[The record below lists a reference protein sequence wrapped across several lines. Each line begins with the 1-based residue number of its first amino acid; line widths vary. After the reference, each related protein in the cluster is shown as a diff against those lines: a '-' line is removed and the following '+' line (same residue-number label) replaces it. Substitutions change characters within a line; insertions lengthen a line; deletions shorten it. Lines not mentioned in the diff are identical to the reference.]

1 MKISMSLYLS
11 IFWKYLRPQG
21 WKAILL
27 GVLLFSSIG
36 SQLITPQLLRT
47 FIDNAQAGAEIQS
60 LLTIAIIFLVA
71 GIANQLLSAF
81 ATYVGADVG
90 WSATNLLRS
99 DLARH
104 LLRLDMSFHND
115 RTPGELV
122 ERIDGD
128 ITALANFFSRF
139 FVRVAG
145 SLLLLLGTLILL
157 YREDWRVGLALTLY
171 TLISVWALN
180 QSRNL
185 AVDATSQEREG
196 TAQVF
201 GFIEERLAGLDDLRA
216 NGGAPYVLRRYYDVT
231 RTWFKNSY
239 KAWMQRSLIWTLAM
253 SLFSFGDVLAFGM
266 GVWLFTTGAITLGTV
281 YLFYQY
287 TNMLAAPLE
296 QITQEMQELQKAG
309 ASVGRVA
316 ELLQLNTALKDGDGT
331 PLPDGA
337 LAVEFENVAFA
348 YNEQDRLLEEI
359 TLTIPAGTVVGL
371 LGRTGSGKSS
381 LTRLLFR
388 LYDPTEGNIWLGGV
402 DLRLPH
408 LQELRHRISMV
419 TQDVQLFHATVRDNV
434 TFFNRDISDARI
446 LKVVDELG
454 LTQWFD
460 MFPDGLDSMLTS
472 GGSGLSAGE
481 AQLLALVRAFLQNPG
496 LVVLDEPSSRLDPAT
511 ERLIEQ
517 AMARLLEGRTAIII
531 AHRLATVER
540 ADQIVIL
547 DHGRIL
553 EQGPRAELAHNPTSR
568 FYRLLQTNLAEVA

>member
-1 MKISMSLYLS
+1 MKISTSQYIS

-21 WKAILL
+21 WKGVLL
-27 GVLLFSSIG
+27 TMLLFSSIA
-36 SQLITPQLLRT
+36 SQLVTPQLLRT
-47 FIDNAQAGAEIQS
+47 FIDNAQAGAEIQT

-81 ATYVGADVG
+81 ATYMGADVG

-99 DLARH
+99 DLAQH
-104 LLRLDMSFHND
+104 LLRLDMSFHNE

-128 ITALANFFSRF
+128 VTALANFFSRF

-145 SLLLLLGTLILL
+145 SLLLLLGTLVLL
-157 YREDWRVGLALTLY
+157 YWEDWRVGLASTLY

-185 AVDATSQEREG
+185 AVDATSEEREG

-201 GFIEERLAGLDDLRA
+201 GFIEERLAGLDDLRS

-316 ELLQLNTALKDGDGT
+316 QLLQLKTALEKGDGT
-331 PLPDGA
+331 PLPTGA

-348 YNEQDRLLEEI
+348 YNDQDTLLKDV
-359 TLTIPAGTVVGL
+359 TLTIPAGKVVGL

-388 LYDPTEGNIWLGGV
+388 LYDPTEGEIRLGGV
-402 DLRLPH
+402 NLRRPH
-408 LQELRHRISMV
+408 LHDIRQRISMV
-419 TQDVQLFHATVRDNV
+419 TQDVQLFHATVRDNI
-434 TFFNRDISDARI
+434 TFFNRDVSDTRI
-446 LKVVDELG
+446 LKVIEELD
-454 LTQWFD
+454 LQQWFA
-460 MFPDGLDSMLTS
+460 MFPEGLDSMLTS
-472 GGSGLSAGE
+472 GGTGLSAGE

-511 ERLIEQ
+511 ERLIER

-540 ADQIVIL
+540 ADDIIIL

-553 EQGPRAELAHNPTSR
+553 EQGPRAQLARDPSSR

>member
-1 MKISMSLYLS
+1 
-11 IFWKYLRPQG
+11 
-21 WKAILL
+21 
-27 GVLLFSSIG
+27 
-36 SQLITPQLLRT
+36 
-47 FIDNAQAGAEIQS
+47 
-60 LLTIAIIFLVA
+60 
-71 GIANQLLSAF
+71 
-81 ATYVGADVG
+81 
-90 WSATNLLRS
+90 
-99 DLARH
+99 
-104 LLRLDMSFHND
+104 
-115 RTPGELV
+115 
-122 ERIDGD
+122 
-128 ITALANFFSRF
+128 
-139 FVRVAG
+139 
-145 SLLLLLGTLILL
+145 
-157 YREDWRVGLALTLY
+157 
-171 TLISVWALN
+171 VWALN

-185 AVDATSQEREG
+185 AIDATSEEREG

-316 ELLQLNTALKDGDGT
+316 QLLNLTTALKDGDGT
-331 PLPDGA
+331 SLPTGA
-337 LAVEFENVAFA
+337 LSVEFDNVAFA
-348 YNEQDRLLEEI
+348 YNGQDTLLQDI
-359 TLTIPAGTVVGL
+359 KLTIPAGTVVGL

-388 LYDPTEGNIWLGGV
+388 LYDPTEGEIRLGGV
-402 DLRLPH
+402 ELRRPY
-408 LQELRHRISMV
+408 LQELRQRISMV
-419 TQDVQLFHATVRDNV
+419 TQDVQLFHASVRDNM

-446 LKVVDELG
+446 LKVIEELG
-454 LTQWFD
+454 LQQWFA
-460 MFPDGLDSMLTS
+460 MFPEGLDSMLTS
-472 GGSGLSAGE
+472 GGTGLSAGE

-553 EQGPRAELAHNPTSR
+553 EQGSRAHLAHDPTSR
-568 FYRLLQTNLAEVA
+568 FYRLLQTNLAEVT